1 MLANM
6 KEMHQISVLQRRVRS
21 GDEQAFRQLYLL
33 LAGSLKQFAYTI
45 IHSKEQAEEIT
56 EDVFISLWQ
65 NKAGLTDIKNLKV
78 YLYVATRNTSLNYL
92 HKKSGRSN
100 YDSIDY
106 AHVEFAATDPNPEQ
120 IFITSEMRKRIDE
133 VIQALPTKC
142 KLIFK
147 MAKEDRLKY
156 REIADILN
164 ITVKTIDNQ
173 LAIALKK
180 IGGAINFKQFKPA
193 SKKETP

>member
-1 MLANM
+1 MLAKM
-6 KEMHQISVLQRRVRS
+6 KEMHQIPMLQRRIIS
-21 GDEQAFRQLYLL
+21 GDEQAFRQLYMM
-33 LAGSLKQFAYTI
+33 LAEPLKQFAYTI

-56 EDVFISLWQ
+56 EDVFINLWQ
-65 NKAGLTDIKNLKV
+65 SRAGLADIENIKV

-92 HKKSGRSN
+92 RKKSGRQHH
-100 YDSIDY
+100 DITDF
-106 AHVEFAATDPNPEQ
+106 AHVEFAASDPNPEQ
-120 IFITSEMRKRIDE
+120 LFITSEMRRRIEE
-133 VIQALPTKC
+133 VIQSLPTKC

-164 ITVKTIDNQ
+164 ISVKTIDNQ

-180 IGGAINFKQFKPA
+180 ISEAINFKHIKS
-193 SKKETP
+193 SKKKGVL